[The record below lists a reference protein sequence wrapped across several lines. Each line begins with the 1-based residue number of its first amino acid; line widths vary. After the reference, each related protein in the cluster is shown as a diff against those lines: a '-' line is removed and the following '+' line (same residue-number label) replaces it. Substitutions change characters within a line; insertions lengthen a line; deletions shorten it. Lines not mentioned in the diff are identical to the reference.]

1 MSSSL
6 PSLRLKP
13 SEDRRLKAG
22 HLWVYSNEV
31 DTAKTPL
38 TGFEPGSLCQL
49 ENAQGRQLG
58 VAYVNSHS
66 LIAARLLTRQ
76 AKATINQRWFTD
88 RLSDALALRET
99 AYADGCYR
107 WVYGESDGLP
117 GVVIDRFGDNVVV
130 QINTAGMEALQTP
143 LLEAIDKVLAPRAI
157 QVRAD
162 SSMRGLEGLPTYVKV
177 VKGEWPEVL
186 RLKENG
192 VSFEAPAEGG
202 QKTGWFY
209 DHRENRRWLAPW
221 VKGKRVLDLFCYLGG
236 WGIQAAAFGA
246 EEVTGV
252 DVSSFALDGFL
263 RNGELNGLQG
273 KVSAIEGN
281 ALDVV
286 TQLAAEGERFDVV
299 IADPPAFI
307 KRKKDFNAGL
317 TAYRHLNEQAL
328 RLVNHGGILVSASC
342 SMHLP
347 QDSLQDAVRGAA
359 RHVDRH
365 VQLLHIGGQG
375 ADHPIHPAI
384 PETQYLKSLM
394 FRVGASL

>member
-1 MSSSL
+1 MSNPL
-6 PSLRLKP
+6 PVLRLKP
-13 SEDRRLKAG
+13 QEDRRLKAG

-31 DTAKTPL
+31 DTTKTPL
-38 TGFEPGSLCQL
+38 TGFVPGSLCML
-49 ENAQGRQLG
+49 ENAQGRALG
-58 VAYVNSHS
+58 VAYVNAHS

-76 AKATINQRWFTD
+76 TKTTINRRWLEE
-88 RLSDALALRET
+88 RLTDALALRQT
-99 AYADGCYR
+99 AFADPCYR

-117 GVVIDRFGDNVVV
+117 GLVIDRFFDDVVV
-130 QINTAGMEALQTP
+130 QVNTAGMEALLEP
-143 LLEAIDKVLAPRAI
+143 LLEAIDRVVAPRAI

-162 SSMRGLEGLPTYVKV
+162 SSMRGLEGLPSYVSV

-192 VSFEAPAEGG
+192 VSFEAPAQGG

-209 DHRENRRWLAPW
+209 DHRENRRWLSPW

-236 WGIQAAAFGA
+236 WGIQAAACGA
-246 EEVTGV
+246 DSVTGV
-252 DVSSFALDGFL
+252 DVSTPALEGL
-263 RNGELNGLQG
+263 LNNARLNGLEA
-273 KVSAIEGN
+273 KVTALAGN

-328 RLVNHGGILVSASC
+328 RLVSSGGLLVSASC

-365 VQLLHIGGQG
+365 LQLLHIGGQG
-375 ADHPIHPAI
+375 PDHPIHPAI

-394 FRVGASL
+394 FRVTPSL